1 MAHRPGRTM
10 RSRAPIAIVLA
21 AALVTVACSGTGP
34 SSKPTPGLTRP
45 VGVIAVGHSGLTGEG
60 TAGTFEPALENSY
73 ATGTNPEVNSVYLRL
88 IKLRP
93 ETEGHVANTA
103 VGGAVASSLPDQ
115 AEQALG
121 VVPVPALV
129 IISTIDN
136 DIRCDGTDAEHIPE
150 LGQDV
155 RATLDII
162 TTSSPHAH
170 VLIVGQL
177 GRPDPSFIRKLVGH
191 DPSVKA
197 ALTGVGMCDFFNP
210 RGALVRAHFETLTE
224 IIDAYEAEE
233 ARVCAEYRQCQTDGG
248 VRAAYKDK
256 LANFAP
262 DWAHGNIVGQATA
275 AANIWPVV
283 EQLMSR

>member
-1 MAHRPGRTM
+1 MRLARTQ
-10 RSRAPIAIVLA
+10 RS
-21 AALVTVACSGTGP
+21 
-34 SSKPTPGLTRP
+34 
-45 VGVIAVGHSGLTGEG
+45 
-60 TAGTFEPALENSY
+60 
-73 ATGTNPEVNSVYLRL
+73 NSVYLRL

-115 AEQALG
+115 AEQAWG
-121 VVPVPALV
+121 VVPIPALV

-162 TTSSPHAH
+162 TTSSPNAH
-170 VLIVGQL
+170 VLIVGQF

-191 DPSVKA
+191 DPRVKA
-197 ALTGVGMCDFFNP
+197 ALTGTGMCDFFNP
-210 RGALVRAHFETLTE
+210 RGALVTAHFNTLTE

-262 DWAHGNIVGQATA
+262 DWAHLNVAGQAKE
-275 AANIWPVV
+275 AANVWPVV
-283 EQLMSR
+283 EQLMSQ

>member
-1 MAHRPGRTM
+1 MANEHGRT
-10 RSRAPIAIVLA
+10 RWSRAPIAIVFA
-21 AALVTVACSGTGP
+21 AALVTVACSGTG
-34 SSKPTPGLTRP
+34 SSSRPTTDLTHP
-45 VGVIAVGHSGLTGEG
+45 VGVIAFGHSGLTGEG
-60 TAGTFEPALENSY
+60 TAGTFEPVFDNSY

-88 IKLRP
+88 IKIRP
-93 ETEGHVANTA
+93 DTEGHVANTA
-103 VGGAVASSLPDQ
+103 AGGAVASRLPDQ
-115 AEQALG
+115 AEQALSL
-121 VVPVPALV
+121 VPIPALV

-155 RATLDII
+155 GATLDII
-162 TTSSPHAH
+162 TKSSPNAQ

-191 DPSVKA
+191 DASVKA
-197 ALTGVGMCDFFNP
+197 ALTGAGMCDFFNP
-210 RGALVRAHFETLTE
+210 RGALVRGHFKTLTE

-233 ARVCAEYRQCQTDGG
+233 ARVCAEYRQCHTDGG

-283 EQLMSR
+283 EQLMNR